1 MVKVLTFFEEA
12 FGRNLD
18 EYYKIL
24 WMPETFIIY
33 RRKYDQNLR
42 ERLAEKY
49 TARSEEDYECTDPEI
64 LEILSYYRIMRDIA
78 EGNN

>member
-1 MVKVLTFFEEA
+1 M
-12 FGRNLD
+12 D
-18 EYYKIL
+18 QYYKIL

-49 TARSEEDYECTDPEI
+49 TARSGEDCGLENEWCDKFRALSDEKLERIKSIISMNSFKEED
-64 LEILSYYRIMRDIA
+64 
-78 EGNN
+78 